1 MKKFESRE
9 TRDGD
14 IYSFAIPGV
23 EYRNGMARITFGNGI
38 IQQYWVYNGRHRVI
52 KLILRNVEY

>member
-1 MKKFESRE
+1 MNKFEFRE

-38 IQQYWVYNGRHRVI
+38 IQQYWVYNGRHRFI
-52 KLILRNVEY
+52 NLI

>member
-1 MKKFESRE
+1 MNKFEFRE

-38 IQQYWVYNGRHRVI
+38 IQQYWVYNGRLRVI
-52 KLILRNVEY
+52 